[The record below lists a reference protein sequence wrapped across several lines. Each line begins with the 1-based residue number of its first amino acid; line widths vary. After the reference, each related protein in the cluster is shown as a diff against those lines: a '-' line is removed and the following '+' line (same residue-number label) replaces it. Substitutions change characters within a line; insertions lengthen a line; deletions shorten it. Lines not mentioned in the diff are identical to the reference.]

1 MRIKKLFL
9 FAHTPFVVLKDTGL
23 PRQTTITVAPPEP
36 NLTQRV
42 LRTGCP
48 FKGHPSR
55 PQTTFKS
62 SENLIINPYSK
73 IKQDRRLG

>member
-1 MRIKKLFL
+1 MVAIQ
-9 FAHTPFVVLKDTGL
+9 ANC
-23 PRQTTITVAPPEP
+23 TINPPKQ
-36 NLTQRV
+36 NLRE
-42 LRTGCP
+42 RFICTGCP